1 MTSNLP
7 ASAPSARS
15 RRSSPKSVVLF
26 ALSVT
31 PLAALAVAFASIAV
45 DVLVAVRS
53 FSADTPGSDAV
64 GVAIGGSVFVGLLV
78 LAAVASVAALLVL
91 LVDVFSNPAVPR
103 EDRVVWLVCLLF
115 ASAFAFPAYWYA
127 IWWRGGREPDAT
139 DQPRR
144 VSAPS
149 SRSIERSS

>member
-1 MTSNLP
+1 M
-7 ASAPSARS
+7 
-15 RRSSPKSVVLF
+15 
-26 ALSVT
+26 T

-45 DVLVAVRS
+45 DVIVAVRS

-91 LVDVFSNPAVPR
+91 VVDVFSNPAVPR

-127 IWWRGGREPDAT
+127 IWWCGGREPDAT
-139 DQPRR
+139 ISPAR
-144 VSAPS
+144 SAPQAAGLS
-149 SRSIERSS
+149 SARADRATPPRPGGCRSSGSASG